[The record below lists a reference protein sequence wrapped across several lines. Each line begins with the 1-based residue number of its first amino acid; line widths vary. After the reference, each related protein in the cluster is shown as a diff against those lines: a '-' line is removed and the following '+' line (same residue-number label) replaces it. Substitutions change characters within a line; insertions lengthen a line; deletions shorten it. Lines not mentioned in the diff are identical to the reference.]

1 MWSLVIG
8 TILLFSLGLLGIAF
22 ILHKTDPDSIDPE
35 WLTYGNCCW
44 FSFSTFI
51 GESVMR
57 YEGNITDGKMKIIV
71 MIWYMYAL
79 VATSSYAGEI
89 RSFFI
94 NPGTTAPLGQ
104 PPNLNNYIT
113 LITITDNLGQVV
125 TSDLNW
131 GLILYGEEE
140 EKVMAASTDPVISKI
155 WEVREPDI

>member
-8 TILLFSLGLLGIAF
+8 TILLFSLGLMAMARILQMTNPLGV
-22 ILHKTDPDSIDPE
+22 DSD
-35 WLTYGNCCW
+35 WLSYGNCCW
-44 FSFSTFI
+44 FSFSSFI

-57 YEGNITDGKMKIIV
+57 YEGNIDNSVMKIIV

-104 PPNLNNYIT
+104 YVIIL
-113 LITITDNLGQVV
+113 
-125 TSDLNW
+125 DLPHA
-131 GLILYGEEE
+131 I
-140 EKVMAASTDPVISKI
+140 P
-155 WEVREPDI
+155 

>member
-8 TILLFSLGLLGIAF
+8 TILLFSLGLLGIAT
-22 ILHKTDPDSIDPE
+22 ILYKTNPDRIDPE

-57 YEGNITDGKMKIIV
+57 YEGNIENDKMKIVV

-104 PPNLNNYIT
+104 ICVTCHPPA
-113 LITITDNLGQVV
+113 D
-125 TSDLNW
+125 
-131 GLILYGEEE
+131 
-140 EKVMAASTDPVISKI
+140 
-155 WEVREPDI
+155 